1 MKELKKDY
9 DLYREII
16 QDLQKMLKKENM
28 YVHRFKQAYEHLQEN
43 NVENVKI
50 VFHSKEKQNGSHRK
64 VYDAP
69 TVHEVAAI
77 LPEDDTTSW
86 SSRCVIVY
94 LKDTTGR
101 RKNME

>member
-9 DLYREII
+9 GLYKELIR
-16 QDLQKMLKKENM
+16 DLQTMLQKENM
-28 YVHRFKQAYEHLQEN
+28 YVQNFKQAHEHLKEK
-43 NVENVKI
+43 NVENLKI
-50 VFHSKEKQNGSHRK
+50 VFHTKEKLNGSHRK

-86 SSRCVIVY
+86 NSRCVIVY
-94 LKDTTGR
+94 LRDTTTR
-101 RKNME
+101 RENMK